1 MRVFLLEDD
10 DIFGP
15 TLEDFLDENGFDV
28 VLGSDGEQ
36 ALELAYE
43 HKFDILL
50 LDINVPHL
58 NGIEVLK
65 KIREKNSNI
74 PAIFLTSFKDTEV
87 INQAFRAGCD
97 DYLRKPFSLDELLL
111 RINAVMQRCG
121 YFDHMYDFG
130 NGFLF
135 DMKNK
140 VLFQD
145 GKIFVMSQK
154 TLELLNLL
162 LLNINKLVSKEQI
175 FDCIWGF
182 DEEYSEG
189 ALRVYINKLKK
200 VIGSHTIEN
209 VKKMGYK
216 LSNG

>member
-1 MRVFLLEDD
+1 
-10 DIFGP
+10 
-15 TLEDFLDENGFDV
+15 
-28 VLGSDGEQ
+28 
-36 ALELAYE
+36 
-43 HKFDILL
+43 
-50 LDINVPHL
+50 
-58 NGIEVLK
+58 
-65 KIREKNSNI
+65 
-74 PAIFLTSFKDTEV
+74 
-87 INQAFRAGCD
+87 
-97 DYLRKPFSLDELLL
+97 
-111 RINAVMQRCG
+111 
-121 YFDHMYDFG
+121 MYDFG